1 MAIFVALW
9 VGWFI
14 LMAVDAGR
22 FWGSQMPLWLQ
33 ATGAIGFIVSS
44 YFTWLTFRENSFAAP
59 VVKIQA
65 ERKQTVVTTGP
76 YAYVR
81 HPMYAAAILGFLS
94 QPLLLG
100 SWYGLAF
107 VPVLL
112 IALAIRTVKEE
123 RTLTEKLDGYREYAA
138 RVHYRFVPG
147 IW

>member
-1 MAIFVALW
+1 MAIDAARVPLVA
-9 VGWFI
+9 GAG
-14 LMAVDAGR
+14 MAAGDR
-22 FWGSQMPLWLQ
+22 RHRLHRLLDD
-33 ATGAIGFIVSS
+33 
-44 YFTWLTFRENSFAAP
+44 FTWLDLPRELVRGAGGEDP
-59 VVKIQA
+59 G

-81 HPMYAAAILGFLS
+81 HPMYAAAILGFLA

-123 RTLTEKLDGYREYAA
+123 QTLTEKLDGYREYAA

>member
-1 MAIFVALW
+1 
-9 VGWFI
+9 
-14 LMAVDAGR
+14 
-22 FWGSQMPLWLQ
+22 
-33 ATGAIGFIVSS
+33 
-44 YFTWLTFRENSFAAP
+44 
-59 VVKIQA
+59 
-65 ERKQTVVTTGP
+65 
-76 YAYVR
+76 
-81 HPMYAAAILGFLS
+81 MYAAAILGFLS

-123 RTLTEKLDGYREYAA
+123 QTLTEKLDGYREYAA